1 MRSGSIVLMALLAAS
16 AAAGPAS
23 AARLVIPDSNP
34 EPYSAY
40 ATHAIEQPWT
50 SQRPE
55 TQLHEQPIG
64 EIIAARLGLA
74 EGSAELFRYN
84 LENAP
89 STRTQLDGVIDGGGI
104 RLKLTW

>member
-1 MRSGSIVLMALLAAS
+1 MRSGSLILLALTAVF
-16 AAAGPAS
+16 AVAGPAS

-40 ATHAIEQPWT
+40 ATQAIEQPWH
-50 SQRPE
+50 SQQPE

-64 EIIAARLGLA
+64 ELLAARLGLA

>member
-1 MRSGSIVLMALLAAS
+1 MRSSSVIVLALTAALAAGGS
-16 AAAGPAS
+16 AS

-40 ATHAIEQPWT
+40 SMQAIEQPWRT
-50 SQRPE
+50 QQPE

-64 EIIAARLGLA
+64 ELLAARLGLA